1 MKMLRLALPCALMLG
16 LSACSTTPAL
26 RAPDDY
32 PRLSVK
38 ANEPNTLVFVKP
50 GIDAASAFGRWS
62 AAEKVLEN
70 AAERLATDLD
80 RP

>member
-1 MKMLRLALPCALMLG
+1 MKPLRLALPCALMLG
-16 LSACSTTPAL
+16 PSARSTTPAL
-26 RAPDDY
+26 HAPDDH

-38 ANEPNTLVFVKP
+38 ADEPSTLVFVKP

>member
-1 MKMLRLALPCALMLG
+1 MVSLKG
-16 LSACSTTPAL
+16 LFIGLVSVGGELYDGRASAP
-26 RAPDDY
+26 
-32 PRLSVK
+32 SV
-38 ANEPNTLVFVKP
+38 AVVAARSRP

-62 AAEKVLEN
+62 AAEKVLGN

>member
-1 MKMLRLALPCALMLG
+1 MKPLRLALPCALMLG
-16 LSACSTTPAL
+16 PSARSTTPAL
-26 RAPDDY
+26 RAPDDH

-38 ANEPNTLVFVKP
+38 ADEPSTLVFVKP

-62 AAEKVLEN
+62 AAEKVLEY

>member
-1 MKMLRLALPCALMLG
+1 
-16 LSACSTTPAL
+16 
-26 RAPDDY
+26 
-32 PRLSVK
+32 
-38 ANEPNTLVFVKP
+38 VFVKP